1 MLCRLDWLF
10 LHEAMLNFLE
20 SLVKLFNLDI
30 YIYIYIFYFFYFV
43 FFIFIFFIKE
53 AEIYE
58 ILPWNPLRYRFS
70 LDEAF

>member
-20 SLVKLFNLDI
+20 SSVVFN
-30 YIYIYIFYFFYFV
+30 
-43 FFIFIFFIKE
+43 FFIKE

>member
-20 SLVKLFNLDI
+20 SLVKLFNRDI
-30 YIYIYIFYFFYFV
+30 YMYIFFFQFL
-43 FFIFIFFIKE
+43 IFYFFIKE

>member
-30 YIYIYIFYFFYFV
+30 CMYIFF
-43 FFIFIFFIKE
+43 FFIKE

>member
-1 MLCRLDWLF
+1 
-10 LHEAMLNFLE
+10 MLNFLE

-30 YIYIYIFYFFYFV
+30 YIYIFYFFYFL

-58 ILPWNPLRYRFS
+58 TLP
-70 LDEAF
+70 

>member
-30 YIYIYIFYFFYFV
+30 YIYIYIYFF
-43 FFIFIFFIKE
+43 FFFFFIKE